1 MQPPSLDLSLMVVLG
16 RLVYVS
22 MAAQVTGS
30 NQHQVAIMGELI
42 AFSHSSFMPS
52 MSLSLCTTPRQM
64 MDDWNIVFLSLSM
77 MVFNNNLSFPAM
89 LLSAHVELLA
99 KTATVAYALSC
110 LS

>member
-30 NQHQVAIMGELI
+30 NQHQVAIMGELV
-42 AFSHSSFMPS
+42 AFSYSSFMPS

-77 MVFNNNLSFPAM
+77 MVLTIIFGFLPCYYVLM
-89 LLSAHVELLA
+89 LNYLLRQP
-99 KTATVAYALSC
+99 L
-110 LS
+110 